1 MDDLIVPDDLTD
13 FTINYDLITEIVSSI
28 IVNNK
33 DITNNNIL
41 LSIIRLLYNPLFAK
55 DKKIAESEIIIMIT
69 SALVY
74 KNRTDKRTN
83 AIAHTNAIAQ
93 GLFSDFN
100 IEHFLSNIQASALL
114 IKMTLENL
122 EQYQVNQEVL
132 TFLNNLQYVNKIIDY
147 LEQMLQFSER
157 NPGNLSD
164 VLERHLEGV
173 YNQKQQHIYPRLPV
187 EMSRKSDN
195 SMYKQFCK
203 KV

>member
-55 DKKIAESEIIIMIT
+55 DKEIAESEIMIMIT

-74 KNRTDKRTN
+74 ENRTYERT
-83 AIAHTNAIAQ
+83 IAIAQ
-93 GLFSDFN
+93 CLFSDFN
-100 IEHFLSNIQASALL
+100 IKHVLSNIQASALL

-122 EQYQVNQEVL
+122 EQYQVNQGVL
-132 TFLNNLQYVNKIIDY
+132 TFLNNIQDEKQLNDKLQ
-147 LEQMLQFSER
+147 QMLEFFEET
-157 NPGNLSD
+157 PGKLLD
-164 VLERHLEGV
+164 MLEKHLEGV
-173 YNQKQQHIYPRLPV
+173 YNQKKLNIYPRLLV
-187 EMSRKSDN
+187 EMSRKSYN

>member
-55 DKKIAESEIIIMIT
+55 DKEIAESEIMIMIT

-74 KNRTDKRTN
+74 KNRTYERT
-83 AIAHTNAIAQ
+83 IAIAQ
-93 GLFSDFN
+93 CLFSDFN
-100 IEHFLSNIQASALL
+100 IKHVLSNIQASALL

-122 EQYQVNQEVL
+122 EQYQVNQGVL
-132 TFLNNLQYVNKIIDY
+132 TFLNNIQDDLKLNDKLQ
-147 LEQMLQFSER
+147 QMLEFFEET
-157 NPGNLSD
+157 PGKLLD
-164 VLERHLEGV
+164 MLEKHLEGV
-173 YNQKQQHIYPRLPV
+173 YNQKKLNIYPRLLV
-187 EMSRKSDN
+187 EMSRKSYN

>member
-28 IVNNK
+28 ILNNE

-41 LSIIRLLYNPLFAK
+41 LTIIRLLYNPLFAK
-55 DKKIAESEIIIMIT
+55 DTKIAEREIFIMIT

-74 KNRTDKRTN
+74 ENRTDER
-83 AIAHTNAIAQ
+83 TNAIAQ
-93 GLFSDFN
+93 GLISDFN
-100 IEHFLSNIQASALL
+100 IKHFLSNIQASALL
-114 IKMTLENL
+114 IQMTLENL
-122 EQYQVNQEVL
+122 KQYQFNQEVL
-132 TFLNNLQYVNKIIDY
+132 TFLNNLQDENKIIDY

-173 YNQKQQHIYPRLPV
+173 YNQKQLNIYPRLLV

>member
-55 DKKIAESEIIIMIT
+55 DKEIAESEIMIMIT

-74 KNRTDKRTN
+74 ENRTYERT
-83 AIAHTNAIAQ
+83 IAIAQ

-100 IEHFLSNIQASALL
+100 IKHLLSNIQASALL
-114 IKMTLENL
+114 IKMSLENLENL
-122 EQYQVNQEVL
+122 EQYQVNQGVL
-132 TFLNNLQYVNKIIDY
+132 TFLNNLQDENKIIDY
-147 LEQMLQFSER
+147 LEQMLDFFEET
-157 NPGNLSD
+157 PGKLSD
-164 VLERHLEGV
+164 VLEKHLEGV
-173 YNQKQQHIYPRLPV
+173 YNQKQLNIYPRLLV
-187 EMSRKSDN
+187 EMSRKSYN

>member
-55 DKKIAESEIIIMIT
+55 DKEIAESEIMIMIT

-74 KNRTDKRTN
+74 ENRTYERT
-83 AIAHTNAIAQ
+83 IAIAQ
-93 GLFSDFN
+93 CLFSDFN
-100 IEHFLSNIQASALL
+100 IKHLLSNIQASALL
-114 IKMTLENL
+114 IKMSLENLENL
-122 EQYQVNQEVL
+122 EQYQVNQGVL
-132 TFLNNLQYVNKIIDY
+132 TFLNNLQDENKIIDY
-147 LEQMLQFSER
+147 LEQMLDFFEET
-157 NPGNLSD
+157 PGKLSD
-164 VLERHLEGV
+164 VLEKHLEGV
-173 YNQKQQHIYPRLPV
+173 YNQKQLNIYPRLLV
-187 EMSRKSDN
+187 EMSRKSYN

>member
-55 DKKIAESEIIIMIT
+55 DKEIAESEIMIMIT

-74 KNRTDKRTN
+74 ENRTYERT
-83 AIAHTNAIAQ
+83 IAIAQ

-100 IEHFLSNIQASALL
+100 IKHLLSNIQASALL
-114 IKMTLENL
+114 IKMSLENLENL
-122 EQYQVNQEVL
+122 EQYQVNQGVL
-132 TFLNNLQYVNKIIDY
+132 TFLNNLQDENKIIDY
-147 LEQMLQFSER
+147 LEQMLDFFEET
-157 NPGNLSD
+157 PGKLSD
-164 VLERHLEGV
+164 VLEKHLEGV
-173 YNQKQQHIYPRLPV
+173 YNQKKLNIYPRLLV
-187 EMSRKSDN
+187 EMSRKSYN

>member
-55 DKKIAESEIIIMIT
+55 DKEIAEREIIIMIT

-74 KNRTDKRTN
+74 ENRTDERT
-83 AIAHTNAIAQ
+83 IAIAQ

-100 IEHFLSNIQASALL
+100 IKHFLSNIQASALL

-132 TFLNNLQYVNKIIDY
+132 TFLNNLQDENKIIDY

-164 VLERHLEGV
+164 VLEKHLEGV
-173 YNQKQQHIYPRLPV
+173 YNQKQLNIYPRLLV
-187 EMSRKSDN
+187 EMSRKSYN

>member
-55 DKKIAESEIIIMIT
+55 DKEIAESEIMIMIT

-74 KNRTDKRTN
+74 KNRTYERT
-83 AIAHTNAIAQ
+83 IAIAQ
-93 GLFSDFN
+93 CLFSDFN
-100 IEHFLSNIQASALL
+100 IKHLLSNIQASALL

-122 EQYQVNQEVL
+122 EQYQVNQGVL
-132 TFLNNLQYVNKIIDY
+132 TFLNNIQDDLKLNDKLQ
-147 LEQMLQFSER
+147 QMLEFFEET
-157 NPGNLSD
+157 PGKLLD
-164 VLERHLEGV
+164 MLEKHLEGV
-173 YNQKQQHIYPRLPV
+173 YNQKKLNIYPRLLV
-187 EMSRKSDN
+187 EMSRKSYN

>member
-74 KNRTDKRTN
+74 KNRTDKR
-83 AIAHTNAIAQ
+83 TNAIAQ

-173 YNQKQQHIYPRLPV
+173 YNQKQQNIYPRLLV